1 MLKTSM
7 CGNNFFYWYC
17 GCIAANFCL
26 DFPCEYLKILIFK
39 CCFFHRTQSVYIFET
54 KFLFFRNNFTFTG
67 SMLVGCFFSCN
78 CTYWAARPSELKVQQ
93 QSKKVHWGAKEFS
106 FDKIFFSS
114 GRIKIFRGI
123 SIWTKNSNGSKCVT
137 GILIKRT
144 EVGLFNSCL
153 SRIQSLDMANTTP
166 SRVNAFRFYA
176 NL

>member
-1 MLKTSM
+1 MESPSEREYFSSLILTIFLHLNVRFITAVRRVQMLKTSM

-123 SIWTKNSNGSKCVT
+123 SI
-137 GILIKRT
+137 
-144 EVGLFNSCL
+144 
-153 SRIQSLDMANTTP
+153 
-166 SRVNAFRFYA
+166 
-176 NL
+176 